1 MPDAKLQLR
10 GTYTALITP
19 FTADGE
25 KVDWAAL
32 KKLVEYQVEEGVE
45 GLVPCGTTGES
56 PTLSH
61 EEHAEVIAKV
71 IEWAKAKK
79 PETVVI
85 AGTGSN
91 STAEAVALTRHAAAA
106 GADAVLSVNPYYNKP
121 VQAGLVAHF
130 ERIADASTVPVVLYN
145 IPGRSAVGMTLDT
158 VMQLAKHP
166 NIIGIKEATGDLG
179 FMAQIIQ
186 ATEGKFT
193 LLSGDDNLLVPVLS
207 IGGKGVISVI
217 SNVYPRETGAITRQ
231 YEAGNLHEAHAKFMR
246 LLPLCKA
253 MFLETNPIPVKYAAA
268 RKELCLNSLRLPM
281 TPLSHHLQAVVA
293 DAMDT
298 FEKGAADTL

>member
-1 MPDAKLQLR
+1 MAGAKLNLR
-10 GTYTALITP
+10 GTFTALITP

-32 KKLVEYQVEEGVE
+32 KKIVEHQVEEGVE

-71 IEWAKAKK
+71 IEWAKAKRK
-79 PETVVI
+79 ETIVI

-158 VMQLAKHP
+158 VVQLAKHP

-193 LLSGDDNLLVPVLS
+193 LLSGDDNLLLPVLS

-231 YEAGNLHEAHAKFMR
+231 YEAGNLHESHQRFMR

-253 MFLETNPIPVKYAAA
+253 MFLETNPIPVKYAAS
-268 RKELCLNSLRLPM
+268 RKEFCHNSLRLPM
-281 TPLSHHLQAVVA
+281 TQLSHHLQAVVA
-293 DAMDT
+293 GAMDV
-298 FEKGAADTL
+298 FEKADT

>member
-1 MPDAKLQLR
+1 MSLKLR

-32 KKLVEYQVEEGVE
+32 KQLVERQIDAGVE

-71 IEWAKAKK
+71 IEWAKAKN
-79 PETVVI
+79 PTCVVI

-91 STAEAVALTRHAAAA
+91 STSEAISLTKAAAAA

-121 VQAGLVAHF
+121 VQAGLTLHF
-130 ERIADASTVPVVLYN
+130 QKIADASKVPVILYN
-145 IPGRSAVGMTLDT
+145 IPGRSAVGMTVDT
-158 VMQLAKHP
+158 IQALAKHG
-166 NIIGIKEATGDLG
+166 NIAAIKEATGDLG
-179 FMAQIIQ
+179 FMAQVIQ
-186 ATEGKFT
+186 ATEGKLA
-193 LLSGDDNLLVPVLS
+193 LLSGDDNLIVPVLS
-207 IGGKGVISVI
+207 IGGVGVISVI
-217 SNVYPRETGAITRQ
+217 SNVYPKETGDITRD
-231 YEAGNLHEAHAKFMR
+231 YFAGRQADAQKKFLK

-253 MFLETNPIPVKYAAA
+253 MFIETNPIPVKFAAA
-268 RKELCLNSLRLPM
+268 KKGICENSLRLPM
-281 TPLSHHLQAVVA
+281 TPLSKSLEATLIS
-293 DAMDT
+293 AMES
-298 FEKGAADTL
+298 FEAAGGVWG

>member
-1 MPDAKLQLR
+1 MALNLR

-25 KVDWAAL
+25 KVDWTAL
-32 KKLVEYQVEEGVE
+32 KKLVEHQVEEGVE

-56 PTLSH
+56 PTLTH
-61 EEHAEVIAKV
+61 AEHGEVIAKV
-71 IEWAKAKK
+71 IEWAKAKNPK
-79 PETVVI
+79 AIVI

-91 STAEAVALTRHAAAA
+91 STAEAISLTKAAAAA

-130 ERIADASTVPVVLYN
+130 ERIADAATVPVVLYN
-145 IPGRSAVGMTLDT
+145 IPGRSAVGMTIDT
-158 VMQLAKHP
+158 VVRLAKHE
-166 NIIGIKEATGDLG
+166 NIIGIKEATGDLA

-186 ATEGKFT
+186 ETEGKFT
-193 LLSGDDNLLVPVLS
+193 LLSGDDNLLLPVLS
-207 IGGKGVISVI
+207 IGGKGIISVI
-217 SNVYPRETGAITRQ
+217 SNIYPRDTGAITRQ
-231 YEAGNLHEAHAKFMR
+231 YEAGNMIEAHQKFMR

-253 MFLETNPIPVKYAAA
+253 MFLETNPIPVKYAAS
-268 RKELCLNSLRLPM
+268 RKEFCHNSLRLPM

-293 DAMDT
+293 GAMDV
-298 FEKGAADTL
+298 FEAAGR

>member
-1 MPDAKLQLR
+1 MSGANLQLR
-10 GTYTALITP
+10 GTFTALITP

-25 KVDWAAL
+25 KVDWVAL
-32 KKLVEYQVEEGVE
+32 KKLVEHQIEEGVE

-61 EEHAEVIAKV
+61 DEHAEVIAKV
-71 IEWAKAKK
+71 VEWAKAKNPK
-79 PETVVI
+79 AIVI

-91 STAEAVALTRHAAAA
+91 STAEAVSLTRHAAAA

-145 IPGRSAVGMTLDT
+145 IPGRSAVGMTIDT
-158 VMQLAKHP
+158 VVRLAKHQ

-186 ATEGKFT
+186 ETEGKFT
-193 LLSGDDNLLVPVLS
+193 LLSGDDNLIVPVLS

-231 YEAGNLHEAHAKFMR
+231 YEAGNVHEAHQRFMR
-246 LLPLCKA
+246 LLPLCKS
-253 MFLETNPIPVKYAAA
+253 MFLETNPIPVKYAAS
-268 RKELCLNSLRLPM
+268 RKGLCENSLRLPM
-281 TPLSHHLQAVVA
+281 TQLSHHLQAVVA
-293 DAMDT
+293 GAMDV
-298 FEKGAADTL
+298 FEGGHS

>member
-1 MPDAKLQLR
+1 MAKAPPDLR

-32 KKLVEYQVEEGVE
+32 KKLVEFQIDEGVE

-79 PETVVI
+79 PSVVVI

-121 VQAGLVAHF
+121 VQAGLIAHF

-145 IPGRSAVGMTLDT
+145 IPGRSAVGLTLDT
-158 VMQLAKHP
+158 IVQLAKHE

-193 LLSGDDNLLVPVLS
+193 LLSGDDNLLLPVLS
-207 IGGKGVISVI
+207 IGGRGVISVV
-217 SNVYPRETGAITRQ
+217 SNIYPRETGAVTRQ
-231 YEAGNLHEAHAKFMR
+231 YEAGNLNEAKQKFMR

-253 MFLETNPIPVKYAAA
+253 MFLETNPIPVKYAAS
-268 RKELCLNSLRLPM
+268 RKGLCHNVLRLPM

-293 DAMDT
+293 GAMDV
-298 FEKGAADTL
+298 FEGDRP

>member
-1 MPDAKLQLR
+1 MTFNLR
-10 GTYTALITP
+10 GTFTALITP

-25 KVDWAAL
+25 KVDWVAL
-32 KKLVEYQVEEGVE
+32 KKLVEHQIEEGVE

-61 EEHAEVIAKV
+61 DEHAEVIAKV
-71 IEWAKAKK
+71 IEWAKAKNPK
-79 PETVVI
+79 AIVI

-91 STAEAVALTRHAAAA
+91 STAEAVSLTRHAAAA

-145 IPGRSAVGMTLDT
+145 IPGRSAVGMTLET
-158 VMQLAKHP
+158 VVQLSKHK
-166 NIIGIKEATGDLG
+166 NIVGIKEATGDLG

-207 IGGKGVISVI
+207 IGGRGVISVI

-231 YEAGNLHEAHAKFMR
+231 YEAGNLHEAHEKFMR

-253 MFLETNPIPVKYAAA
+253 MFLETNPIPVKYAAS
-268 RKELCLNSLRLPM
+268 RKALCENSLRLPM
-281 TPLSHHLQAVVA
+281 TQLSHHLQAVVA
-293 DAMDT
+293 GAMDV
-298 FEKGAADTL
+298 FEKGVTI